1 MKKALRSCFSVFPF
15 LLSSLLI
22 LLSQNIFPQQN
33 NILDSAYMKSRQ
45 YVDISKLPS
54 YEKNRIFLKLKKSLN
69 MDISYSKENG
79 FSNNLAKIYFSY
91 FKENINILSVK
102 RTFTKLRNTD
112 LASVYTVCF
121 KDSNQLEEIIS
132 KLKQISLVDYA
143 EKIPLYYSFYTPN
156 DFNIY
161 NQTYLSKINAVG
173 AWDITHGSADVRIA
187 IVDDAV
193 LTTHNDLMNKIWVNP
208 NETAGNGIDDDG
220 NGYIDDVKGYDVS
233 DSDNVA
239 DPPANANINDFTHG
253 THVAGIAAAETDNG
267 NGIASVGFNCSII
280 PVKCKPD
287 TAFGPALPDAFLGLE
302 YAISINPDIINMSW
316 GGFINSATYNLLCTT
331 AHNQGIV
338 LVAAAGNTGTE
349 IDLYPASYDYVI
361 SVGSTNLN
369 DIVSMLSSYG
379 SKIDVMAP
387 SVNILSTLAG
397 GNNNYGQMSGTSM
410 AAPIVSGI
418 CALMKSNNPGMT
430 PDDIELCL
438 KASCNNIN
446 QKNPSKIAKIGSGRV
461 NALGA
466 VTCVE
471 APPGPVVCN
480 GSEGVFVCTG
490 TSFQFHATS
499 SGLNATSWEWQFPG
513 GTPSTSTLQ
522 DPVITYNIP
531 GVYDVVLVGCN
542 NYGCDTLVLNNY
554 VYVGNPFAVLSAVN
568 TGIVCKASAAYI
580 DVQFYGTPPFSFAYT
595 DGVIIDTISN
605 INSYDYSIL
614 VYPTTNGTYS
624 LVWMKDAYC
633 YGDVSGSATLNPVDC
648 GACSNNDFEFGN
660 FSTWVGGLG
669 HCCGDTAYLRGIV
682 SDRQHIVSG
691 SGTDPFTNGT
701 VLEISPYGGSFSA
714 KLGNCY
720 VGGEAEKLYKTFV
733 VTPDNANF
741 TYQYAVFLE
750 DPPGHAQN
758 MKPKFE
764 VNIYD
769 ANGQLLPGPCSHY
782 QVTAGPS
789 TAGWQQNNLL
799 RYKGWQIM
807 AVDLSPYMGQAI
819 KIEFKTEDCGLLG
832 HFGYAYI
839 DATCGP
845 QNIMINGFCDG
856 VSQITLTAPV
866 GYESY
871 QWLPYGDTTQIITI
885 PAPQAGDT
893 ATVTMTNALG
903 CTSTIVHVFQQYPK
917 PVPVISH
924 DTTIC
929 LQDTIV
935 LTATGAGS
943 GGTYQWTSDPPGFTS
958 TDSIIVV
965 NPSATTSY
973 SVYEVNANGCPADSI
988 PQVTINV
995 NGHLAFNL
1003 GTDIQFCKDDSVTVI
1018 ADSISGTYLWS
1029 SYPPGF
1035 ISSAHQ
1041 VTVMP
1046 AYPTTYIL
1054 TVNDGICSF
1063 KDSIKISEY
1072 DYFYEQ
1078 PISKAY
1084 YCSGNSN
1091 VTLTGPLNYSNYYWL
1106 ETGDLTQS
1114 ITIAN
1119 PVQYTI
1125 YSLSMISPA
1134 GCMDTMR
1141 FMLEKIEDPIANAG
1155 LDTFVCKSF
1164 GTMLFAT
1171 GTNTDNGTYSWTSIP
1186 AGYSASG
1193 SSVFVAPQITT
1204 FYIVEVTNGPDC
1216 DSPPSYDTVVVTVKE
1231 SPEFE
1236 LGPDTTIC
1244 FGDSISKTISIAGS
1258 FDFWTSSPSGFLSND
1273 STVILKPVE
1282 TTTYYLTVNSA
1293 ECSFSDYFTI
1303 EINKGTT
1310 LPDTSNKYYCASD
1323 TIVELIAPNGYAG
1336 YYWPQ
1341 TGDSTQ
1347 IISIGDPV
1355 SESIFTVLGINSN
1368 TGCEDTI
1375 LVKITGTKPIN
1386 LDVTASDTNICNG
1399 EMVFLY
1405 ATVITNTSYNWSS
1418 VPSGF
1423 SSNNT
1428 NPYLVPVDTTL
1439 FICEADS
1446 NGCKAT
1452 DSIKI
1457 IVTNYP
1463 FFHLGNDTIVC
1474 FGEKVFIDPQVSAQH
1489 LTWSNGSSDTA
1500 IVVDSTGIYT
1510 LMASNGTCIIDDTIV
1525 VTVLDADVPFVVPNV
1540 FTPNGDGY
1548 NDYLDVQQNNT
1559 EQYHLELYNR
1569 WGEKIF
1575 ETSDPSVKWDGT
1587 RNSDAVPD
1595 GVYFY
1600 IANYKSSCNEKI
1612 IEINGTVTVM
1622 R

>member
-1 MKKALRSCFSVFPF
+1 
-15 LLSSLLI
+15 
-22 LLSQNIFPQQN
+22 
-33 NILDSAYMKSRQ
+33 MKSKQ

-54 YEKNRIFLKLKKSLN
+54 YEKNRIFLKLKNSLN
-69 MDISYSKENG
+69 MDITYSKSNG
-79 FSNNLAKIYFSY
+79 FRNNLAENYFSY
-91 FKENINILSVK
+91 FIENKDIISVK
-102 RTFTKLRNTD
+102 KTFTKLHNAD
-112 LASVYTVCF
+112 LAAVYTVCI
-121 KDSNQLEEIIS
+121 KDTNQLDEIIS
-132 KLKQISLVDYA
+132 RLKQISLVEYA
-143 EKIPLYYSFYTPN
+143 EKIPIYYSFYVPN
-156 DFNIY
+156 DFNIN
-161 NQTYLSKINAVG
+161 NQTFLSKINAVG
-173 AWDITHGSADVRIA
+173 AWNITHGSANVRIA

-193 LTTHNDLMNKIWVNP
+193 LTTHTDLTNKIWINP
-208 NETAGNGIDDDG
+208 NEIAGNGVDDDG

-239 DPPANANINDFTHG
+239 DPPSNANINNFTHG

-287 TAFGPALPDAFLGLE
+287 TASGPALPDAFLGLE

-316 GGFINSATYNLLCTT
+316 GGFIYSATYNLLCTT

-338 LVAAAGNTGTE
+338 LIAAAGNTGTE

-369 DIVSMLSSYG
+369 DMVSMFSSYG

-387 SVNILSTLAG
+387 GVDILSTLAG

-446 QKNPSKIAKIGSGRV
+446 QKNPTKIAKIGSGRV

-480 GSEGVFVCTG
+480 GNIVFVCTG
-490 TSFQFHATS
+490 TSYQFHAAS

-531 GVYDVVLVGCN
+531 GMYDIVLVGCN
-542 NYGCDTLVLNNY
+542 NFGCDTLVLHNY
-554 VYVGNPFAVLSAVN
+554 VFVGNPSAVLSAVN

-580 DVQFYGTPPFSFAYT
+580 DVQFYGNPPFSIAYT
-595 DGVIIDTISN
+595 DGVTIDTITN
-605 INSYDYSIL
+605 INSNDYSLL
-614 VYPTTNGTYS
+614 VYPSTNTTYS
-624 LVWMKDAYC
+624 LVWMKDDLC
-633 YGDVSGSATLNPVDC
+633 FGDVSGSVTLNPVNC

-669 HCCGDTAYLRGIV
+669 YCCGDTTYIRGIIP
-682 SDRQHIVSG
+682 DRQHIVSG
-691 SGTDPFTNGT
+691 TGTDPFTNGT
-701 VLEISPYGGSFSA
+701 VTEISPYGGSFSA
-714 KLGNCY
+714 KLGNCF
-720 VGGEAEKLYKTFV
+720 VGGESEKLYKTFI

-750 DPPGHAQN
+750 DPPGHSQN

-769 ANGQLLPGPCSHY
+769 STGQLLPGPCSHY
-782 QVTAGPS
+782 QVTAGPA

-832 HFGYAYI
+832 HYGYAYI

-856 VSQITLTAPV
+856 VSNITLSAPV

-871 QWLPYGDTTQIITI
+871 QWQPYGDTTQTITI
-885 PAPQAGDT
+885 PAPQPGDT

-903 CTSTIVHVFQQYPK
+903 CTSTIVHIFQQYPK
-917 PVPVISH
+917 PIPIISH

-929 LQDTIV
+929 LQDTIK
-935 LTATGAGS
+935 LTATGAGN
-943 GGTYQWTSDPPGFTS
+943 GGTYLWTSNPAGFTS
-958 TDSIIVV
+958 NDSIIFV
-965 NPSATTSY
+965 NPAITTSY
-973 SVYEVNANGCPADSI
+973 SVYEINANGCPADTI
-988 PQVTINV
+988 PHVTVTV
-995 NGHLAFNL
+995 NGHLAFSL
-1003 GTDIQFCKDDSVTVI
+1003 GADIQFCKDDSVTVI
-1018 ADSISGTYLWS
+1018 ADSIPGTYLWT

-1035 ISSAHQ
+1035 ISTAHQ
-1041 VTVMP
+1041 ITVLP

-1054 TVNDGICSF
+1054 TVNDGSCSY

-1072 DYFYEQ
+1072 DYYYEQ
-1078 PISKAY
+1078 PISKSF
-1084 YCSGNSN
+1084 YCSGSSS
-1091 VTLTGPLNYSNYYWL
+1091 VELAGPPNYSNYYWL
-1106 ETGDLTQS
+1106 ETGSTSQS
-1114 ITIAN
+1114 ITITN
-1119 PVQYTI
+1119 PIQYSI
-1125 YSLSMISPA
+1125 YSLSMVSPA
-1134 GCMDTMR
+1134 GCLDTMR
-1141 FMLEKIEDPIANAG
+1141 FMLDKIEDPVANAG
-1155 LDTFVCKSF
+1155 LDTFVCKGF
-1164 GTMLFAT
+1164 GTMLFAS
-1171 GTNTDNGTYSWTSIP
+1171 GANTDYGTYLWTSIP

-1193 SSVFVAPQITT
+1193 ASVFVAPLTT
-1204 FYIVEVTNGPDC
+1204 TSYIVEVTNGPDC
-1216 DSPPSYDTVVVTVKE
+1216 DSPPSFDTLVVTVKQ
-1231 SPEFE
+1231 SPVFD
-1236 LGPDTTIC
+1236 LGPDTAIC
-1244 FGDSISKTISIAGS
+1244 LGDSILKKINIADA
-1258 FDFWTSSPSGFLSND
+1258 FDFWTSDPPGFLSND
-1273 STVILKPVE
+1273 STVILKPAE
-1282 TTTYYLTVNSA
+1282 TTTYYLTVNSS
-1293 ECSFSDYFTI
+1293 ECTYSDYFTI
-1303 EINKGTT
+1303 ELNKGMT
-1310 LPDTSNKYYCASD
+1310 LPDTTKKYFCSSD
-1323 TIVELIAPNGYAG
+1323 ATVELTAPNGYAG

-1347 IISIGDPV
+1347 IISIGNPV

-1368 TGCEDTI
+1368 TGCKDTI
-1375 LVKITGTKPIN
+1375 LVKITSTKPIK
-1386 LDVTASDTNICNG
+1386 LEVTASDTSICNG

-1405 ATVITNTSYNWSS
+1405 STAITNASYSWSS

-1423 SSNNT
+1423 SSNT
-1428 NPYLVPVDTTL
+1428 SNPYTVLADTTV
-1439 FICEADS
+1439 FFCEADS
-1446 NGCKAT
+1446 NGCKAK

-1457 IVTNYP
+1457 MVSNYP
-1463 FFHLGNDTIVC
+1463 FFHLGNDTTVC
-1474 FGEKVFIDPQVSAQH
+1474 FGEKVFINPKVSAQH
-1489 LTWSNGSSDTA
+1489 FIWSNGSSDTA
-1500 IVVDSTGIYT
+1500 IIADSTGIYT
-1510 LMASNGTCIIDDTIV
+1510 LTASNGGCTISDTIA
-1525 VTVLDADVPFVVPNV
+1525 VTVRDADVPFTVPNV

-1548 NDYLDVQQNNT
+1548 NDYLEVQQNNT
-1559 EQYHLELYNR
+1559 AQYHIEIYNR

-1575 ETSDPSVKWDGT
+1575 ETSDPADKWDGT
-1587 RNSDAVPD
+1587 KNSEAMPD

-1600 IANYKSSCNEKI
+1600 IANYKSSCNDKNV
-1612 IEINGTVTVM
+1612 EINGTVTVL